1 MKAPKKKKHPKIKFE
16 LHPRNKHR
24 GRYDLKALAES
35 SPELSEYI
43 IVNKFDDESIDFFD
57 PEAVLALNTALLKHY
72 YDIDYWNIPRSY
84 LCPPIPGRA
93 DYIHHI
99 ADVLAKNNKGV
110 VPMANGIKCLD
121 IGVGA
126 NCVYPIIGVKE
137 YDWSFVAS
145 DIDSLSIESAQE
157 IVDSNPNLKD
167 KVELRLQ
174 DDPSNIFKGIIKEDE
189 KIDLSICNPPFHSSK
204 EEAEKGSEQKLTNLK
219 KGKIGNIV
227 LNFGGQSNELWYEGG
242 ELKFISKMIVE
253 SKEYS
258 SSCFLFSTLV
268 SKKYNLNAIYAEL
281 EKVEAL
287 DVKTI
292 PIGQGNKRSRIVS
305 WTFLSKEQ
313 QQDWIDERWK

>member
-1 MKAPKKKKHPKIKFE
+1 MKASKKKKHPKVKAE

-24 GRYDLKALAES
+24 GRYDLKSLAES

-43 IVNKFDDESIDFFD
+43 IINKFDDESIDFFD
-57 PEAVLALNTALLKHY
+57 PEAVIALNTALLKHY
-72 YDIDYWNIPRSY
+72 YDIEFWNIPRSY

-99 ADVLAKNNKGV
+99 TDVLAKKNKGEI
-110 VPMANGIKCLD
+110 PKTNNIKCLD

-145 DIDSLSIESAQE
+145 DIDSLSLESAQE
-157 IVDSNPNLKD
+157 IVNSNPNLKD
-167 KVELRLQ
+167 RVELRLQ
-174 DDPSNIFKGIIKEDE
+174 DDPSNIFEGIIKSDE
-189 KIDLSICNPPFHSSK
+189 KFDLSICNPPFHSSK
-204 EEAEKGSEQKLTNLK
+204 EEAEKASERKLSNLK

-242 ELKFISKMIVE
+242 ELEFITKMIIE

-268 SKKYNLNAIYAEL
+268 SKKYNLNDIYIEL
-281 EKVEAL
+281 EKVAAL
-287 DVKTI
+287 NVKTI

-305 WTFLSKEQ
+305 WTFLSKDQ
-313 QQDWIDERWK
+313 QQEWVKTRWN